1 MYGELG
7 LFIDGAWKK
16 NGGGNKGEDVINPA
30 TEKPLAHL
38 PHASSS
44 DLDEALESA
53 KQGFALW
60 RATSA
65 YDRCK
70 IMHKAADL
78 MRERHDAISKIM
90 VLEQGKPYAEARGE
104 VIVSADIID
113 WYAEEGRRSY
123 GRIVPGRGKGV
134 RQLVM
139 QEPIGVVAAFTPWN
153 FPVLTPA
160 RKVGGALAAGCSLIL
175 KASEETPGAC
185 VEMVRCFADA
195 GLPAG
200 VLNLVFGVP
209 AEVSEHL
216 LAKDAVR
223 KISFTG
229 SIPVGKHLAALA
241 AKGMKRTTMELGG
254 HSPVVVF
261 ADADPEK
268 AADTIAAFK
277 YRNAGQVCI
286 SPTRFY
292 VQEDVY
298 PRFLKRF
305 TEYANGIKLGD
316 GLEKGIT
323 MGPLANARRLD
334 AMDSIVADAKSR
346 GGKIQTGGKR
356 PSNQGFFYE
365 PTVVTDVPDDS
376 KVMTQEPFG
385 PIAPIV
391 TFKTFDEVVQRA
403 NSLEFGLAAYAFTT
417 SNATAAAIGDAIES
431 GMVGVNSIA
440 ISTPE
445 TPFGGVKESGH
456 GSEGGIQ
463 GLGAYLVTKFIS
475 QGCTKKIMSELLKIC
490 PPSEVADNSV
500 KSFEVGTNV
509 IAVYN
514 VGGTF
519 YATDNECTHGAASLA
534 DGILEDDIIEC
545 SLHFGAFNVKTGE
558 AVQAPCF
565 TALRTYKVVVQDGQV
580 MVDLDK
586 TAAD

>member
-1 MYGELG
+1 MYGNLE
-7 LFIDGAWKK
+7 LFIDGKWL
-16 NGGGNKGEDVINPA
+16 GGDGRKGEDVINPA

-38 PHASSS
+38 PHASKA
-44 DLDEALESA
+44 DLDPALEAA
-53 KQGFALW
+53 KKGFAVW

-78 MRERHDAISKIM
+78 MRERYDAISKIM
-90 VLEQGKPYAEARGE
+90 VLEQGKTYPEARAE
-104 VIVSADIID
+104 VITSADIID

-160 RKVGGALAAGCSLIL
+160 RKIGGALAAGCSLIL

-209 AEVSEHL
+209 AEVSEYL

-298 PRFLKRF
+298 SRFLKRF
-305 TEYANGIKLGD
+305 TEYANGIKVGD

-323 MGPLANARRLD
+323 MGPMANARRIE
-334 AMDSIVADAKSR
+334 AMEASS
-346 GGKIQTGGKR
+346 
-356 PSNQGFFYE
+356 
-365 PTVVTDVPDDS
+365 
-376 KVMTQEPFG
+376 
-385 PIAPIV
+385 
-391 TFKTFDEVVQRA
+391 
-403 NSLEFGLAAYAFTT
+403 TT
-417 SNATAAAIGDAIES
+417 PRAAAARS
-431 GMVGVNSIA
+431 RPAAS
-440 ISTPE
+440 
-445 TPFGGVKESGH
+445 
-456 GSEGGIQ
+456 
-463 GLGAYLVTKFIS
+463 
-475 QGCTKKIMSELLKIC
+475 
-490 PPSEVADNSV
+490 
-500 KSFEVGTNV
+500 
-509 IAVYN
+509 
-514 VGGTF
+514 
-519 YATDNECTHGAASLA
+519 GAATRATST
-534 DGILEDDIIEC
+534 
-545 SLHFGAFNVKTGE
+545 S
-558 AVQAPCF
+558 
-565 TALRTYKVVVQDGQV
+565 RR
-580 MVDLDK
+580 
-586 TAAD
+586 

>member
-1 MYGELG
+1 MYSELG

-16 NGGGNKGEDVINPA
+16 SGSGKGEDVLNPA

-38 PHASSS
+38 PHAGRA
-44 DLDEALESA
+44 DLDEALEAA
-53 KQGFALW
+53 KKGFAVW

-65 YDRCK
+65 YDRSK

-90 VLEQGKPYAEARGE
+90 VMEQGKPYAEARAE
-104 VIVSADIID
+104 VIGSADIID

-123 GRIVPGRGKGV
+123 GRIVPGRAKGV
-134 RQLVM
+134 RQLVV

-175 KASEETPGAC
+175 KASEETPGSC

-195 GLPAG
+195 GLPKG

-209 AEVSEHL
+209 AEVSEYL
-216 LAKDAVR
+216 MGKDLIR

-261 ADADPEK
+261 GDADPEK

-305 TEYANGIKLGD
+305 SEYANGIKLGD

-334 AMDSIVADAKSR
+334 AMDAIVADAKGR
-346 GGKIQTGGKR
+346 GGKVVTGGER
-356 PSNQGFFYE
+356 GGNQGYFYK
-365 PTVVTDVPDDS
+365 PTVITDVPDDS
-376 KVMTQEPFG
+376 KIMTEEPFG
-385 PIAPIV
+385 PVAPIV
-391 TFKTFDEVVQRA
+391 TFKSFDEVVERA

-417 SNATAAAIGDAIES
+417 SNATAAAIGDALES
-431 GMVGVNSIA
+431 GMVGVNSVA

-456 GSEGGIQ
+456 GSEGGIE

-475 QGCTKKIMSELLKIC
+475 QG
-490 PPSEVADNSV
+490 
-500 KSFEVGTNV
+500 
-509 IAVYN
+509 
-514 VGGTF
+514 
-519 YATDNECTHGAASLA
+519 
-534 DGILEDDIIEC
+534 
-545 SLHFGAFNVKTGE
+545 
-558 AVQAPCF
+558 
-565 TALRTYKVVVQDGQV
+565 
-580 MVDLDK
+580 
-586 TAAD
+586 

>member
-1 MYGELG
+1 MYSELG
-7 LFIDGAWKK
+7 LYIDGAWKK
-16 NGGGNKGEDVINPA
+16 NGGGGKSEEVINPA
-30 TEKPLAHL
+30 TEKALATL
-38 PHASSS
+38 PHASKS

-53 KQGFALW
+53 KRGFATW
-60 RATSA
+60 KATSA
-65 YDRCK
+65 YDRAK
-70 IMHKAADL
+70 IMRKAADL

-90 VLEQGKPYAEARGE
+90 VLEQGKVYVEARAE
-104 VIVSADIID
+104 VITSADIID

-123 GRIVPGRGKGV
+123 GRIVPGRGKV

-139 QEPIGVVAAFTPWN
+139 QEPVGVVAAFTPWN

-160 RKVGGALAAGCSLIL
+160 RKIGGALASGCSLIL

-185 VEMVRCFADA
+185 VEMVKCFADA
-195 GLPAG
+195 GLPKG

-229 SIPVGKHLAALA
+229 SIPIGKHLAQLA

-261 ADADPEK
+261 GDADPEK

-298 PRFLKRF
+298 KKFLGRF
-305 TEYANGIKLGD
+305 TEYAKSVKVGD

-323 MGPLANARRLD
+323 MGPMANARRID
-334 AMDSIVADAKSR
+334 AMEGFVADAKSR
-346 GGKIQTGGKR
+346 GGKVATGGTR
-356 PSNQGFFYE
+356 RGNQGFFFE
-365 PTVVTDVPDDS
+365 PTVITDVPDDS

-385 PIAPIV
+385 PLAPIV
-391 TFKTFDEVVQRA
+391 TFKTFDEVVERA
-403 NSLEFGLAAYAFTT
+403 NSLEFGLAAYAFTA
-417 SNATAAAIGDAIES
+417 SNSTAAAIGDALES

-456 GSEGGIQ
+456 GSEGGTE
-463 GLGAYLVTKFIS
+463 GLGAYLNTKFIS
-475 QGCTKKIMSELLKIC
+475 QG
-490 PPSEVADNSV
+490 
-500 KSFEVGTNV
+500 
-509 IAVYN
+509 
-514 VGGTF
+514 
-519 YATDNECTHGAASLA
+519 
-534 DGILEDDIIEC
+534 
-545 SLHFGAFNVKTGE
+545 
-558 AVQAPCF
+558 
-565 TALRTYKVVVQDGQV
+565 
-580 MVDLDK
+580 
-586 TAAD
+586 

>member
-1 MYGELG
+1 MYGNLELY
-7 LFIDGAWKK
+7 IDGQWL
-16 NGGGNKGEDVINPA
+16 NGNGRKGEDVINPA

-38 PHASSS
+38 PHASTA
-44 DLDEALESA
+44 DLDAALEAA
-53 KQGFALW
+53 KKGFAKW
-60 RATSA
+60 RVTAA
-65 YDRCK
+65 YDRAR
-70 IMHKAADL
+70 ILRKAADL
-78 MRERHDAISKIM
+78 MRERHDAIAKIL
-90 VLEQGKPYAEARGE
+90 VLEQGKVYAEARAE
-104 VIVSADIID
+104 VITSADIIE

-123 GRIVPGRGKGV
+123 GRIVPGRGKV

-139 QEPIGVVAAFTPWN
+139 QEPVGVVAAFTPWN

-209 AEVSEHL
+209 AQVSEHL

-229 SIPVGKHLAALA
+229 SIPVGKHLAGLA
-241 AKGMKRTTMELGG
+241 AKTMKRTTMELGG

-261 ADADPEK
+261 GDADPEK

-277 YRNAGQVCI
+277 YRNSGQVCI

-298 PRFLKRF
+298 KKFLARF

-323 MGPLANARRLD
+323 MGPMANARRID
-334 AMDSIVADAKSR
+334 TMEGFVADAKNR
-346 GGKIQTGGKR
+346 GGKIVTGGKR
-356 PSNQGFFYE
+356 RGNQGYYYE
-365 PTVVTDVPDDS
+365 PTVITNVPDDS

-385 PIAPIV
+385 PLAPVV
-391 TFKTFDEVVQRA
+391 TFKTFDEVVERA
-403 NSLEFGLAAYAFTT
+403 NSLPFGLAAYAFTSSST
-417 SNATAAAIGDAIES
+417 TAAAIGDAIES

-440 ISTPE
+440 VSTPE

-456 GSEGGIQ
+456 GSEGGIE
-463 GLGAYLVTKFIS
+463 GLGAYLSTKFIS
-475 QGCTKKIMSELLKIC
+475 Q
-490 PPSEVADNSV
+490 A
-500 KSFEVGTNV
+500 
-509 IAVYN
+509 
-514 VGGTF
+514 
-519 YATDNECTHGAASLA
+519 
-534 DGILEDDIIEC
+534 
-545 SLHFGAFNVKTGE
+545 
-558 AVQAPCF
+558 
-565 TALRTYKVVVQDGQV
+565 
-580 MVDLDK
+580 
-586 TAAD
+586 